1 MKNMKFKTRLIIG
14 FVIPV
19 VLTIINTYFA
29 ISSTKGILNAPDQD
43 RYYEIA
49 VVFYL
54 CVVAVAIAI
63 TVLYGLSVVRVMRV
77 SLDQLSDAAQRIAQ
91 GHVDIELVKH
101 NNDEFGDLIDEYKK
115 VVDNIKY
122 QAGIAEEVS
131 KGNLTVMVNPRSA
144 DDLLGHSLKK
154 LVEDNNHV
162 LSSIS
167 DAAYQVTIGSS
178 QMASASQS
186 LAQGSTEQASA
197 IQQITASIDEVVEK
211 TVQNAEQANQA
222 AELVENAIKDVKQGN
237 KRMHDMMTAMQD
249 INRSSESISKIIKV
263 IDDIAFQTNIL
274 ALNAAVEAARR
285 GSRKGR

>member
-178 QMASASQS
+178 RWPA
-186 LAQGSTEQASA
+186 QASPWHRVPRSRPA
-197 IQQITASIDEVVEK
+197 PSSRLPHPSTK
-211 TVQNAEQANQA
+211 WW
-222 AELVENAIKDVKQGN
+222 
-237 KRMHDMMTAMQD
+237 KRPYRMQSRP
-249 INRSSESISKIIKV
+249 I
-263 IDDIAFQTNIL
+263 
-274 ALNAAVEAARR
+274 RR
-285 GSRKGR
+285 RNWWKMPSRT